1 MWGFKGEPQ
10 SNTHMKLKLAFL
22 LALIS
27 SAGLIA
33 ADAPKPDAPKGD
45 APKKGEGKGDKGG
58 KKQGQPKPES
68 VDEATWK
75 KFNDA
80 KKAASEDAAVKAA
93 QAKVKPLAKDASE
106 EDKKAA
112 QAARKELDD
121 AVKAAVLKADASL
134 ESVYKAIEAGRAK
147 GKGKGDKGGKK
158 PEAK

>member
-45 APKKGEGKGDKGG
+45 APKGEGKGEKKG
-58 KKQGQPKPES
+58 KKGAPQKPES

-75 KFNDA
+75 KFQDA
-80 KKAASEDAAVKAA
+80 QKAASEDAAVKAA
-93 QAKVKPLAKDASE
+93 DEKAKADPKDA
-106 EDKKAA
+106 DARKAA
-112 QAARKELDD
+112 MEAR
-121 AVKAAVLKADASL
+121 KAAVLKADASL
-134 ESVYKAIEAGRAK
+134 ESVYKALEEARAK
-147 GKGKGDKGGKK
+147 GKGKGDKKGEGKK

>member
-1 MWGFKGEPQ
+1 
-10 SNTHMKLKLAFL
+10 MKLKLAFL

-45 APKKGEGKGDKGG
+45 EPAKKAGKGDKGG
-58 KKQGQPKPES
+58 KKQGPQKPES

-75 KFNDA
+75 KFLDA
-80 KKAASEDAAVKAA
+80 NKAAAEDAAVKAA
-93 QAKVKPLAKDASE
+93 EAKIKALAKDASP

-112 QAARKELDD
+112 GKELMD
-121 AVKAAVLKADASL
+121 ARKAAVLKADASL
-134 ESVYKAIEAGRAK
+134 ESVFKALEEARAK

-158 PEAK
+158 PEGEGKKPEAK